1 VILDKVRYVYDNYK
15 GYVGPFSRVVGY
27 IIAGVFEYGAGRP
40 TEALIHLHRFL
51 ENVYEPDYGEYL
63 LISPAFVLPPYV
75 IIGCVLLI
83 LLRDRG
89 GFDRLVAIL
98 SHYAKNEY
106 ASAISG
112 KKAVEQLMNELWKD
126 QPHMQSVPQ
135 KSSLSPVSSPS
146 PPDMP
151 QNMQKNSSSSS
162 SSSSS
167 PSGFFASNNNNPNSI
182 LGKFDSFLDQNLS
195 SDSSGGSFEEDV
207 TEIGKIFDSMNEKKL
222 QEAFGQE
229 WNKF

>member
-1 VILDKVRYVYDNYK
+1 ML
-15 GYVGPFSRVVGY
+15 
-27 IIAGVFEYGAGRP
+27 
-40 TEALIHLHRFL
+40 
-51 ENVYEPDYGEYL
+51 
-63 LISPAFVLPPYV
+63 
-75 IIGCVLLI
+75 
-83 LLRDRG
+83 
-89 GFDRLVAIL
+89 
-98 SHYAKNEY
+98 
-106 ASAISG
+106 AISG

>member
-1 VILDKVRYVYDNYK
+1 MYETHNSAPSLMKSIVIPMRFEDLGKNPLIPNRYDPLDPYFPGLSPEEILQIHPHHFLELVLYLRAILIHHFLPIGRVLEEDDIKIEYLQIPLNSVPNNETQVILDKVRYVYDNYK

-106 ASAISG
+106 AS
-112 KKAVEQLMNELWKD
+112 D
-126 QPHMQSVPQ
+126 
-135 KSSLSPVSSPS
+135 
-146 PPDMP
+146 
-151 QNMQKNSSSSS
+151 
-162 SSSSS
+162 
-167 PSGFFASNNNNPNSI
+167 FR
-182 LGKFDSFLDQNLS
+182 
-195 SDSSGGSFEEDV
+195 
-207 TEIGKIFDSMNEKKL
+207 EK
-222 QEAFGQE
+222 GC
-229 WNKF
+229 